1 MKKTISLLLAAVML
15 FAMLPVSAL
24 ADGTEATFS
33 LTANAAAPKIG
44 DTVAV
49 DCYVQSVTP
58 WDAVELQI
66 LWNPAVLRFDGF
78 TKRLNSDDEWVL
90 DSTALN
96 GYPDLND
103 TIGRIVWASG
113 KSCSTN
119 GRVFTANFTVIG
131 AGSCGL
137 ALEKSEMVFS
147 GLDMDITCDFD
158 ESAVE
163 GLTAAAAVSEH
174 IHSLIAH
181 ESVEATVEAEGSST
195 YWSCECGRFFAD
207 AEGAVEIAENSWI
220 IPRIPEHEC
229 LDGDDDH
236 SCDLCGKNPE
246 NICTVSLPDGFTGQ
260 KTAESGEDYSFTAN
274 DPHCDYELKAAMNGE
289 EVPVKKN
296 GDGSFTVEHVSG
308 NLTVSELSRSGRTF
322 SVSVTGSGRN
332 DVTAEAA
339 AVYGTDYS
347 FTVHEVPLYDYSFA
361 VSVGESEYTGFF
373 RSGSTVT
380 VPGSALTGDVVI
392 TADRQYAGPDG
403 NRTVTVIGSGKD
415 DVTAEAAATEG
426 KDYSFVLDPADGY
439 DYAVTVTVGSEDY
452 EPAVSGNTY
461 TIVGAALTGNVTV
474 SVNKSISISV
484 EVSRYL
490 ELDGSTVYLIVARSP
505 VTLAEGDTLAYG
517 EQSMFAAEKYGG
529 YAFLTISE
537 ESPEAVKS
545 AAMEAIGLRAVAPAA
560 VDSGEDVNATGQVDV
575 NDAQLTYNI
584 YNARFDSFETVSMAK
599 LLAADVNGDGAV
611 TVLDAAAIVNSVIG
625 Q

>member
-96 GYPDLND
+96 GCPDLND

-113 KSCSTN
+113 ESCSTN

-163 GLTAAAAVSEH
+163 GLTAAAVSEH

-181 ESVEATVEAEGSST
+181 ESVEATVEAEGSSA

-322 SVSVTGSGRN
+322 SVSVTGSG
-332 DVTAEAA
+332 
-339 AVYGTDYS
+339 
-347 FTVHEVPLYDYSFA
+347 
-361 VSVGESEYTGFF
+361 
-373 RSGSTVT
+373 
-380 VPGSALTGDVVI
+380 
-392 TADRQYAGPDG
+392 
-403 NRTVTVIGSGKD
+403 KD

-474 SVNKSISISV
+474 SVNKSFSISV

-545 AAMEAIGLRAVAPAA
+545 AAMEAIGLRAAAPAA

>member
-1 MKKTISLLLAAVML
+1 MKKTISLLLAAAML

-33 LTANAAAPKIG
+33 LTADAAAPKIG

-96 GYPDLND
+96 GCPDLND

-113 KSCSTN
+113 KLCSTN

-181 ESVEATVEAEGSST
+181 ESVEATVEAEGSSA

-207 AEGAVEIAENSWI
+207 AEGAVEIAENSWS

-229 LDGDDDH
+229 PDGDDDH

-260 KTAESGEDYSFTAN
+260 KTAESGEDYSFTAK

-332 DVTAEAA
+332 
-339 AVYGTDYS
+339 
-347 FTVHEVPLYDYSFA
+347 
-361 VSVGESEYTGFF
+361 
-373 RSGSTVT
+373 
-380 VPGSALTGDVVI
+380 
-392 TADRQYAGPDG
+392 
-403 NRTVTVIGSGKD
+403 

-529 YAFLTISE
+529 YAFLVISE

-545 AAMEAIGLRAVAPAA
+545 AAMEAIGLRAAAPAA